1 MEGIYSLSVLTVMYK
16 LMEGWLNIDI
26 HIDCTRPALWLADA
40 VVAPDISHHRSNRR
54 RWPELVVGVNSLLP
68 RMKFAFPIFES
79 C

>member
-26 HIDCTRPALWLADA
+26 HIDCTRSALWLADA
-40 VVAPDISHHRSNRR
+40 VVAPDIRHHQL
-54 RWPELVVGVNSLLP
+54 LVGANSLLP
-68 RMKFAFPIFES
+68 RMKFAFPIVES